1 MESHLSF
8 DVGTKN
14 LAYVHIVHENNNPKP
29 KEIGKVRSW
38 DVREVLSNG
47 RSPICVST
55 VVRFLDE
62 TFYGKGCEAEG
73 PEGPES
79 PESPAPEITVVLVE
93 KQPNRNVRMR
103 IMETAIMTFFATKG
117 VPVVLSYSAK
127 HKLGATGKSMRGKK
141 NYSERKRTSCL
152 MAKAYLERV
161 QDRANAEK
169 LEKSKKK
176 DDLADCLLQY
186 LSYRKYK
193 DLDALSTERV
203 CNV

>member
-14 LAYVHIVHENNNPKP
+14 LAYVHVVHEKNSPDPK
-29 KEIGKVRSW
+29 KIGEVRSW

-62 TFYGKGCEAEG
+62 TFYRKAEAESFA
-73 PEGPES
+73 PD
-79 PESPAPEITVVLVE
+79 PEITVVLVE

-127 HKLGATGKSMRGKK
+127 HKLGATGRSMRGKK

-161 QDRANAEK
+161 QDLANAEK